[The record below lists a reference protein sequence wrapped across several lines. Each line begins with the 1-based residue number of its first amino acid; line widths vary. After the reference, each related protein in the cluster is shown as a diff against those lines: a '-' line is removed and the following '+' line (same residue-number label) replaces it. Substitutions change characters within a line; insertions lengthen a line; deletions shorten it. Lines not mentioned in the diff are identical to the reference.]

1 MKRGLLIGG
10 GVIGAVLVVVVVAAV
25 LLVSNLG
32 TLIKKG
38 VETYGSEV
46 VQAKVTLDKAD
57 VSATTGEGALK
68 GLTVGNPKGFTT
80 PSAFR
85 LGSVSVKLDTGTLTK
100 DVIVVKEVIVAAPEV
115 TYEIAAQGSNIDAI
129 QKNVNAYMAKFG
141 SGKSEAKKSE
151 GPKIII
157 ENLYIRDGKANVS
170 ATALQGK
177 TLSANLPAIHLKDI
191 GKEKKG
197 AAPEEVVQTVVA
209 SLSVGAAKAVQ
220 TLDLGKALGAAGAA
234 AGDVKKALEDSA
246 GKTIKGLE
254 GSGQKAGDQLKKLFG
269 Q

>member
-220 TLDLGKALGAAGAA
+220 TLDLGKALGAA